1 MDRPALFVS
10 RLTRTLWKSF
20 LYIARVSLAWV
31 PPLLLAWLGA
41 LYVGQCLQVLLAPG
55 TGVNLSYL
63 AQGGVVNVR
72 AESYAID
79 PLSLS
84 LSARNVHVSRANGEE
99 AAFVSQL
106 NVGRKGEGF
115 RVDVGRVQARVTR
128 RTDGQFDALDL
139 LPPAKPGETGPPIF
153 LKIARAEVT
162 YRDLT
167 EPEPLSRW
175 IELREVDALIGNGDL
190 DARARIASPTGLQAR
205 LDLRQ
210 NAAGEWRLAARDL
223 QIEVTPWRPVVERL
237 LDPQVRRDLPAW
249 NAEQATVTGQIE
261 LWQIPDRPLRWNHDL
276 VVRGTGV
283 RYADLIAGA
292 TVNAQL
298 SGDEAFT
305 AIAGDVVEPGRQI
318 KATGSV
324 RFSGNQ
330 PPQVAAN
337 LEAQVASTE
346 RVWAPLRGLIPK
358 EVSGRGMAWSG
369 PLIWN
374 GKDLSA
380 QGQVRLAGLRQ
391 GGLAADALA
400 GTVWIQGTQARLR
413 LDQATVGRFVLNG
426 WVDITPQGAL
436 AGEIAT
442 TNGNLGA
449 LIRAAGIEGFEGLT
463 GLGRGRALIGGTL
476 ERPTAQL
483 RADALMVYRPRGGRA
498 TQMQLQA
505 DADWEDGRLLLRR
518 GVIQGPGGG
527 ATAQGEWDVT
537 NDALDLSVSLQGL
550 TIDRFVPQVKGV
562 ALADFRVTGSAAA
575 PVMAGRASA
584 YGLQVGDVQIPR
596 AAASLGFAEDWLSIR
611 DPEISLGAGQ
621 IRGLARWNVRT
632 NALEGALKA
641 DNLLL
646 GLLGVEGVEGRVAV
660 EEALL
665 TGTMD
670 RPVVRAILASD
681 QLLAGGVDIGPVR
694 ARLAL
699 EGDEVGLTDSE
710 IQLGGGRI
718 LAAGRLN
725 LTRQQGQFAAEIK
738 GVQLDQIDLNV
749 PGLRIGGELN
759 GLATWTSAGPGE
771 SSANGTLQL
780 RDLGI
785 NDFFLGNGGLTAN
798 LNGSVVVATAAVGST
813 QGFLDL
819 QAERID
825 LSARELTARV
835 TGSGFD
841 LAESLAGLEPQ
852 IQFPNPELRE
862 VFRRLAGEL
871 NLQAEVKGPF
881 DAPLVTISQLS
892 LDGLALADRGAGARR
907 LGRITLRG
915 QGSVNGWQVDEALWV
930 NGDTRLSAQAESDD
944 GKAWQASADLSNLEA
959 NLLSEVFP
967 SLLPYRG
974 RVSATVVAEQ
984 AEGRWQ
990 GQGSLVVR
998 DVFRRIVGTG
1008 PDQAESWEAIQ
1019 VTLDSPLLTL
1029 DAQRLEATADVTFA
1043 GIRAALDLNLPLAA
1057 LEETP
1062 TATGRLTTTFRLKE
1076 LRELESYLPFI
1087 VFFDP
1092 RDPLGGSQA
1101 GISGE
1106 LSLEFDRLRGR
1117 LGGSLLVSEDDRGKA
1132 RLALR
1137 GSQTRLD
1144 DLRLVLRGEDTRL
1157 SLEAQARVRA
1167 GGQFN
1172 GLMTLD
1178 LARLLTWEELARQL
1192 EGRNPNDLLAQVPL
1206 SGRVSLSDVKVEE
1219 KISFGPGKPTFTAD
1233 KPSSAKVT
1241 GEVTLGGDLSQPLIA
1256 GDIFAQDVIISLP
1269 LETPPPGPAPRL
1281 AIVPE
1286 LGLRLRA
1293 ADGTTLNLPTGRILL
1308 GGEAELSGDL
1318 ENLRL
1323 RSPLRVQGG
1332 TLLVGSNRI
1341 QLEEGG
1347 TVVVTGGSG
1356 FTETSVQ
1363 VDLRGSTTV
1372 TRRESSDRF
1381 QTYRLDIIVRGN
1393 IMAPEGVTIDG
1404 SSDPPGL
1411 SSEEIR
1417 AIVGQRDLIEQLA
1430 RTALGER
1437 DDRALTQ
1444 ALTSL
1449 AVPNLTAGL
1458 TENLAQTLKLD
1469 YVVLDY
1475 NPFDLA
1481 FVRAGKSLGSGFRLE
1496 FGRQLVQPE
1505 LGPLK
1510 YDLRLSYRIPSRDAF
1525 LSRARLSIG
1534 RTELVPWRVGFDWAI
1549 RF

>member
-1 MDRPALFVS
+1 MDLPSLFVS
-10 RLTRTLWKSF
+10 RLTRALWKSF
-20 LYIARVSLAWV
+20 LYLARVSLAWV
-31 PPLLLAWLGA
+31 PPLLLAWMGA

-55 TGVNLSYL
+55 TGLNLSYL

-79 PLSLS
+79 PVGLS

-106 NVGRKGEGF
+106 NVGRKGAGF
-115 RVDVGRVQARVTR
+115 RVDVSRVQARVTR
-128 RTDGQFDALDL
+128 RTDGQFDAVDL

-153 LKIARAEVT
+153 LRIARAEVT

-167 EPEPLSRW
+167 DPDPLNRW
-175 IELREVDALIGNGDL
+175 FELREVDALIGNGDL
-190 DARARIASPTGLQAR
+190 DARAWLSSPTGLQAQ
-205 LDLRQ
+205 LDIRQ
-210 NAAGEWRLAARDL
+210 NVAGEWRVRARDL
-223 QIEVTPWRPVVERL
+223 QVEVNPWWPVVARL
-237 LDPQVRRDLPAW
+237 LDPQVRADVPAW
-249 NAEQATVTGQIE
+249 SADQATVKGQVE
-261 LWQIPDRPLRWNHDL
+261 FWQIPDRPLRWNHDL
-276 VVRGTGV
+276 VVQGSGV

-305 AIAGDVVEPGRQI
+305 ALAADVVEAGRRVQ
-318 KATGSV
+318 ATGGV
-324 RFSGNQ
+324 RFAANQ
-330 PPQVAAN
+330 PPQIAATLN
-337 LEAQVASTE
+337 AQVVSSD
-346 RVWAPLRGLIPK
+346 RVWTPLRALIPK
-358 EVSGRGMAWSG
+358 DVSGRGITWSG

-374 GKDLSA
+374 GKELSA
-380 QGQVRLAGLRQ
+380 KGQVRLAALRQ
-391 GGLAADALA
+391 GGLAAQDLA
-400 GTVWIQGTQARLR
+400 GTVSIQGTQARLS
-413 LDQATVGRFVLNG
+413 LDRAEVGRFTLNG
-426 WVDITPQGAL
+426 WVDITPQGRL
-436 AGEIAT
+436 SGELAT
-442 TNGNLGA
+442 TNGNLGT
-449 LIRAAGIEGFEGLT
+449 LLRSAGVEGWT

-476 ERPTAQL
+476 ERPLAQL
-483 RADALMVYRPRGGRA
+483 RADALLVYQPRGGRT
-498 TQMQLQA
+498 TQMQMQA
-505 DADWEDGRLLLRR
+505 DADWQDGRLLLRR

-527 ATAQGEWDVT
+527 ATAQGEWDIT
-537 NDALDLSVSLQGL
+537 QDALDLSVSLQGL
-550 TIDRFVPQVKGV
+550 TLDRFVPQVKGV

-575 PVMAGRASA
+575 PIMAGRASA
-584 YGLQVGDVQIPR
+584 YGLQVGEVQIPR
-596 AAASLGFAEDWLSIR
+596 AAASLAFADDWLSIR

-632 NALEGALKA
+632 NALEGALRA

-646 GLLGVEGVEGRVAV
+646 GLLAVDGVEGRVSV

-665 TGTMD
+665 TGTLTQ
-670 RPVVRAILASD
+670 PVLQATLTSN

-694 ARLAL
+694 ARVAL
-699 EGDEVGLTDSE
+699 NGDDVGLTDSE

-718 LAAGRLN
+718 LAAGQFN

-738 GVQLDQIDLNV
+738 NVKLQEIALAV
-749 PGLRIGGELN
+749 PGLRIGGEIN
-759 GLATWTSAGPGE
+759 GLATWTSTGPNE
-771 SSANGTLQL
+771 NAASSTLQL

-798 LNGSVVVATAAVGST
+798 LSEGVVVATAAVGST

-825 LSARELTARV
+825 LNAGTVSARL

-852 IQFPNPELRE
+852 IQFPSPELRE
-862 VFRRLAGEL
+862 VFRRLAGDL
-871 NLQAEVKGPF
+871 NLQAEVQGPL
-881 DAPLVTISQLS
+881 DAPLVTVSQLS
-892 LDGLALADRGAGARR
+892 LDGLALADRGSGARR

-915 QGSVNGWQVDEALWV
+915 QGSVNGWQVEEALWM
-930 NGDTRLSAQAESDD
+930 NGNTRLTAQAESAD
-944 GKAWQASADLSNLEA
+944 GKAWEASADLSNLEA
-959 NLLSEVFP
+959 NLLSEIFP
-967 SLLPYRG
+967 ALLPYRG
-974 RVSATVVAEQ
+974 QVSATVVAGQ

-998 DVFRRIVGTG
+998 DVFRRVISTG
-1008 PDQAESWEAIQ
+1008 VDAAESWEPIP

-1029 DAQRLEATADVTFA
+1029 DAQRLEATADLTFA
-1043 GIRAALDLNLPLAA
+1043 GIRAALDLTLPLAA
-1057 LEETP
+1057 LEEAP
-1062 TATGRLTTTFRLKE
+1062 AATGRLTTSFRLKE
-1076 LRELESYLPFI
+1076 LRDLESYLPFI

-1106 LSLEFDRLRGR
+1106 LSLEFNRLQGR
-1117 LGGSLLVSEDDRGKA
+1117 LGGSLLVSEDDRGEA
-1132 RLALR
+1132 RLTLR

-1157 SLEAQARVRA
+1157 SLEAQAKVRA

-1172 GLMTLD
+1172 GLITVD
-1178 LARLLTWEELARQL
+1178 LARLLTWDEVTRQL
-1192 EGRNPNDLLAQVPL
+1192 ESRNASDLLAQIPL
-1206 SGRVSLSDVKVEE
+1206 SGRVNFNQVKVEE

-1241 GEVTLGGDLSQPLIA
+1241 GDITLGGDLSQPVIA
-1256 GDIFAQDVIISLP
+1256 GDIFAQDLVIALP
-1269 LETPPPGPAPRL
+1269 PETPPPGPAPRL
-1281 AIVPE
+1281 SIVPE

-1308 GGEAELSGDL
+1308 GGEAEISGDL

-1356 FTETSVQ
+1356 FTEASVQ

-1393 IMAPEGVTIDG
+1393 IMAPEGVSIDG

-1449 AVPNLTAGL
+1449 AVPNLTAGI
-1458 TENLAQTLKLD
+1458 TENIAQTLKLD

-1496 FGRQLVQPE
+1496 FGRQLVRPE

-1510 YDLRLSYRIPSRDAF
+1510 YDFRLSYRIPSRDAF

-1534 RTELVPWRVGFDWAI
+1534 RTELVPWRIGFDWAL